1 VPAVSE
7 RTRLWVTAIVAGF
20 LSEGLLVLIIKT
32 VGSGA
37 QGASV
42 LLVLEAVILG
52 WVFGP
57 WPGAVGAVA
66 PILVFLGVDLFTAS
80 DGTAEAAIAL
90 YAVLLL
96 GFCAWLPGVLR
107 ARYGRDR

>member
-1 VPAVSE
+1 VRAVSE
-7 RTRLWVTAIVAGF
+7 RTWIWIMAIVAGF
-20 LSEGLLVLIIKT
+20 VSEGLLVLVIKV
-32 VGSGA
+32 VGNGA
-37 QGASV
+37 QGAAI

-57 WPGAVGAVA
+57 WPGAVAAVA
-66 PILVFLGVDLFTAS
+66 PILVFLGIDLVTAT
-80 DGTAEAAIAL
+80 DATAEVAIAL